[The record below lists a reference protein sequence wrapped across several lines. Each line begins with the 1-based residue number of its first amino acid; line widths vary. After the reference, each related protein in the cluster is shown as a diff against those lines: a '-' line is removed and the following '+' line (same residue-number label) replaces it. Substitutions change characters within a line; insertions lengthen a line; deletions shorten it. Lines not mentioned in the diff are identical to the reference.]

1 MIQIGFFSRV
11 CSRSTTGGK
20 GSVFGVLVIAALLI
34 RGIRCWICLFCF
46 SVGNCYERA
55 REKKYVARDEGDE
68 NKQKIMVE
76 IVYK

>member
-1 MIQIGFFSRV
+1 
-11 CSRSTTGGK
+11 
-20 GSVFGVLVIAALLI
+20 VLVIAALLI